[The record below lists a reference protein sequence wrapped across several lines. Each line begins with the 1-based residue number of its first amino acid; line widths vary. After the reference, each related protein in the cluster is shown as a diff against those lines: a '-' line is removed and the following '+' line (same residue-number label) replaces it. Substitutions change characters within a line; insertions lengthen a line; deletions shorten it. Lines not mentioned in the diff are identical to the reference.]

1 MIMIFGTLV
10 LNDNTSRCLF
20 FFLKFSFFG
29 LLAGIKE
36 LKIAQSEKKK
46 QLHRTSA
53 ISQEQYNI
61 CSLFLV
67 HLYKM
72 ISPGY
77 HFTQVKFCV
86 FHFFIFSKFFNFF
99 FKFLFIRLFGWWWGR
114 RQTFCLLNFMSH
126 KPYMIWPWLMV
137 HMCKRIISLSFC
149 FFFAFFPNFNFWG
162 Q

>member
-20 FFLKFSFFG
+20 NFFEIFIFWAVSGDKR
-29 LLAGIKE
+29 AKNCP
-36 LKIAQSEKKK
+36 KWKKK

-67 HLYKM
+67 HLYKI

-77 HFTQVKFCV
+77 HFTQVKF
-86 FHFFIFSKFFNFF
+86 FF
-99 FKFLFIRLFGWWWGR
+99 FSFFQNFLIFFSNFYLSG
-114 RQTFCLLNFMSH
+114 CLGGVGGVVLGGGGEANILSLELHVSETIHDMTL
-126 KPYMIWPWLMV
+126 INGID
-137 HMCKRIISLSFC
+137 KRIISLG
-149 FFFAFFPNFNFWG
+149 FWG
-162 Q
+162 FFCIFSKF

>member
-20 FFLKFSFFG
+20 NFFEIFIFWAVSGDKR
-29 LLAGIKE
+29 AKNCP
-36 LKIAQSEKKK
+36 KWKKK

-137 HMCKRIISLSFC
+137 HMCKRIISLSFWV
-149 FFFAFFPNFNFWG
+149 FFAFFPNFNFWG

>member
-1 MIMIFGTLV
+1 MIIPPGVFLI
-10 LNDNTSRCLF
+10 
-20 FFLKFSFFG
+20 FLKFSFFG
-29 LLAGIKE
+29 LLVGIKG
-36 LKIAQSEKKK
+36 LKIAQSEEKK

-86 FHFFIFSKFFNFF
+86 FYFFIFSKFFNFF
-99 FKFLFIRLFGWWWGR
+99 FKFLFIRLFGWWWGEGGGEANI
-114 RQTFCLLNFMSH
+114 L
-126 KPYMIWPWLMV
+126 
-137 HMCKRIISLSFC
+137 SLELHVSETIHDMTLI
-149 FFFAFFPNFNFWG
+149 NG
-162 Q
+162 THV

>member
-1 MIMIFGTLV
+1 M
-10 LNDNTSRCLF
+10 
-20 FFLKFSFFG
+20 
-29 LLAGIKE
+29 
-36 LKIAQSEKKK
+36 KKK
-46 QLHRTSA
+46 IQLHRTSA

-149 FFFAFFPNFNFWG
+149 FFLHFFQILIFGVSSGAKEQKKKSLKWEQFLSVRALHIWVCIYHMIVFFLT
-162 Q
+162 QV

>member
-20 FFLKFSFFG
+20 NFFEIFIFWAVSGDKR
-29 LLAGIKE
+29 AKNCP
-36 LKIAQSEKKK
+36 KWKKK

-86 FHFFIFSKFFNFF
+86 FYFFIFSKFFNFF
-99 FKFLFIRLFGWWWGR
+99 FKFLFIRLFGWCWGGGVGGGR
-114 RQTFCLLNFMSH
+114 GGKLSVSWTSCLRNHTWYDLD
-126 KPYMIWPWLMV
+126 
-137 HMCKRIISLSFC
+137 
-149 FFFAFFPNFNFWG
+149 
-162 Q
+162 